1 MDLEAP
7 RTAEG
12 GGSGGAGFGLENL
25 VSLFCFFRGFV
36 MITENLCMTS
46 FFSSVFLPRML
57 DPIGFCMLF
66 LFVCLMMII

>member
-25 VSLFCFFRGFV
+25 VSLFCFFIGFV

-46 FFSSVFLPRML
+46 FFSSVSLPRML
-57 DPIGFCMLF
+57 DPIGFCMLAS
-66 LFVCLMMII
+66 LMLILSCL